1 MAVKADKRPAGKIEG
16 GVLPTLAPRPAVV
29 SALRRMLRPIVRLLL
44 NNGITFPY
52 LGDLLKSIYVET
64 AEKEFS
70 LGTRHLTDS
79 RITLLTGVHRKD
91 VRRLRHEVPAEVPPS
106 SDLTLGTRI
115 VARWLSD
122 PSYLD
127 PAGAPR
133 PLPRTPHKG
142 GAGSFAALVEKVST
156 NVRPR
161 SVLDELVRLGVV
173 EIDAGDRV
181 HLVTR
186 GFVPGKELDAKAF
199 YFGEAMHDHLAA
211 AVDNLGGSKPAWLE
225 RSVYYDELS
234 PAAVQQLTE
243 KSERLSMQVL
253 QEINRDGMALEASDP
268 PSPAQRMRMRLGVYF
283 YAEPVPQPPAVDA
296 PKPAPRE
303 HNSNDRS
310 NR

>member
-1 MAVKADKRPAGKIEG
+1 VKAKLRAAEQGEG
-16 GVLPTLAPRPAVV
+16 AVPPPLAPRPAVV
-29 SALRRMLRPIVRLLL
+29 SALRRLLRPIVRLLL
-44 NNGITFPY
+44 NNGITFPF

-64 AEKEFS
+64 AEKEFG
-70 LGTRHLTDS
+70 LGVRPLTDS

-91 VRRLRHEVPAEVPPS
+91 VRRLRHEVLPEAPAS
-106 SDLTLGTRI
+106 SGLTLGTKI
-115 VARWLSD
+115 VARWLGD

-127 PAGAPR
+127 PTGAPR
-133 PLPRTPHKG
+133 SLPRTPHKG
-142 GAGSFAALVEKVST
+142 GAESFAALVEKVSK

-173 EIDAGDRV
+173 EIDAEDRV

-186 GFVPGKELDAKAF
+186 GFVPGNELDAKAF
-199 YFGEAMHDHLAA
+199 YFGEALHDHLAA
-211 AVDNLGGSKPAWLE
+211 AVDNLGGNKPAWLE

-268 PSPAQRMRMRLGVYF
+268 PSPTQRMRMRLGVYF
-283 YAEPVPQPPAVDA
+283 FAQPVPQPPAADA
-296 PKPAPRE
+296 PKPAPRKR
-303 HNSNDRS
+303 HRS
-310 NR
+310 DK